1 MRAPRHR
8 RLAPLTALAALAV
21 LASACGDAVG
31 GQGAKP
37 GGSDLVVSPQ
47 NSTLLVGVN
56 RLSVALLDQRQQPFN
71 GASASV
77 DIQSGGRTLATRP
90 LQWIGPQ
97 YAGKPVYNGT
107 ANFPQSGDYTLVV
120 HAKLPDGSSHTG
132 SVKVSA
138 TTHSPE
144 LPVSFKVPL
153 LSQRIAGD
161 ANTTIA
167 DLDSGVP
174 PDNWHTT
181 TIAQGVAQHRPMVLY
196 FGEPGFCVS
205 EVCGPVVK
213 ILQQLC
219 TTYCDKLLFEHI
231 EVRVP
236 PGSQGP
242 FNPAYVGFGL
252 SSEPWIYFVNS
263 AGIVAD
269 RFEGPVT
276 VDELRGAADG
286 TLAGR
291 VPAVDVTAG

>member
-8 RLAPLTALAALAV
+8 RLDLLPALAALAV
-21 LASACGDAVG
+21 LASACGDAVS
-31 GQGAKP
+31 GQGATP
-37 GGSDLVVSPQ
+37 AGGDLTVAPQ

-56 RLSVALLDQRQQPFN
+56 RISVALLDQRQQPVN
-71 GASASV
+71 GAGASL
-77 DIQSGGRTLATRP
+77 DIQSGGRTVATRP

-107 ANFPQSGDYTLVV
+107 ASFPQSGDYMLVV
-120 HAKLPDGSSHTG
+120 HAKLPDGSSHSG
-132 SVKVSA
+132 SAKVTA
-138 TTHSPE
+138 TTRSPE

-174 PDNWHTT
+174 PDDWHTT
-181 TIAQGVAQHRPMVLY
+181 TIAQGVAQHRPMLLY
-196 FGEPGFCVS
+196 FGEPGFCAS
-205 EVCGPVVK
+205 QVCGPVVQ
-213 ILQQLC
+213 ILKQLC
-219 TTYCDKLLFEHI
+219 ASYCDKLLFQHI

-263 AGIVAD
+263 AGVVAD

>member
-1 MRAPRHR
+1 MPAPRHR
-8 RLAPLTALAALAV
+8 RLALLPALAALAV
-21 LASACGDAVG
+21 LASACGDAAG
-31 GQGAKP
+31 GQGATP
-37 GGSDLVVSPQ
+37 AGGDLVLAPQ

-56 RLSVALLDQRQQPFN
+56 RISVALLDQHQQPVN
-71 GASASV
+71 GATATV
-77 DIQSGGRTLATRP
+77 DIQSGGRTIATRP
-90 LQWIGPQ
+90 LQWIGPA
-97 YAGKPVYNGT
+97 YANKPVYNGT
-107 ANFPQSGDYTLVV
+107 ASFPQSGDYTLVV
-120 HAKLPDGSSHTG
+120 HARLPDGSTRNG

-144 LPVSFKVPL
+144 LPVSFKVPP
-153 LSQRIAGD
+153 LSQRIASD
-161 ANTTIA
+161 PNTTVA

-174 PDNWHTT
+174 PDAWHST
-181 TIAQGVAQHRPMVLY
+181 TIAQGVAQHRPMLLY

-205 EVCGPVVK
+205 EVCGPVIK

-219 TTYCDKLLFEHI
+219 TTYCDRLLFEHI

-252 SSEPWIYFVNS
+252 SSEPWIYFVN
-263 AGIVAD
+263 ADGVVAD